1 MLGNVHGRGRGDR
14 GREDL
19 VKGPARRDARRDD
32 GRLGA
37 SETDRLGRE
46 QQRRATAYGR
56 ARGRL

>member
-1 MLGNVHGRGRGDR
+1 MLGNGHGRGRGDR

-19 VKGPARRDARRDD
+19 VKGPARRDARDE
-32 GRLGA
+32 GRRSA
-37 SETDRLGRE
+37 SETDRMGRE

>member
-1 MLGNVHGRGRGDR
+1 MLGNGHGRGRGDR

-19 VKGPARRDARRDD
+19 VKGPARRDAQDEGRRSE
-32 GRLGA
+32 
-37 SETDRLGRE
+37 SETDRMGRE